1 MSHYSESA
9 KGSGED
15 LADFEMDVSRSNTYL
30 EDVVPT
36 HGKTPGRIDEADR
49 VRVETTRNRVKNSKF
64 TESVNNVEHH
74 DTNDQEI
81 NEHPPRTLDICQ
93 YATAVGN
100 EANLRH

>member
-15 LADFEMDVSRSNTYL
+15 LAEFEMDVRRFNTYL

-64 TESVNNVEHH
+64 TESVDDVEHH

-81 NEHPPRTLDICQ
+81 NENPSRTLDICQ

-100 EANLRH
+100 EASLRH

>member
-1 MSHYSESA
+1 VEKISPISKMNVRR
-9 KGSGED
+9 
-15 LADFEMDVSRSNTYL
+15 FNTYL

-64 TESVNNVEHH
+64 TESVDDVEHH

-81 NEHPPRTLDICQ
+81 NKNPSRTLYICQ
-93 YATAVGN
+93 YATAVRI
-100 EANLRH
+100 EASLRH